1 MSAEDAT
8 PPHQGDAVE
17 RTLQRGASGLS
28 EPFIRRPIGTSL
40 LAAAIILLGAAAYT
54 QLPVAPLPKV
64 DLPTISVN
72 ASLPGASP
80 ETMSSAVATP
90 LERRLGRIAGLT
102 DMTSTS
108 SLGSTSITLQF
119 DLDRDTDAAGRDVQA
134 AINAAAADLPTN
146 LPFRPNYRKVN
157 PSDTPI
163 MIIALTSATLPLPQV
178 FDAADTVLAQ
188 KIAQVE
194 GVGQV
199 FVGGGQQPAVRVQ
212 VDPEAAAGVN
222 LTLADVRQVL
232 AGASVNRPIGNQ
244 GGELQ
249 SNTLATNDQLFRAD
263 QYRELLVAQTPG
275 GTVRLGDVAK
285 VEDSVQ
291 NTRVAG
297 WTNGVRSVLII
308 VRRQPGANIIDTVE
322 RIKALLPTLASS
334 VSPAIDIQ
342 IASDRTQTIR
352 ASVKDVET
360 TLVISV
366 ILVVL
371 VVFAFL
377 RSARATAI
385 PSVAVPLSIL
395 GTFAVM
401 WLLGYSVNNLSLM
414 ALTIST
420 GFVVDDAIVVTE
432 NIARYIEEGM
442 RPFDAALRGAREIG
456 FTIVSITVSLLAVFI
471 PILLMPGPVGR
482 LFREFAVTLA
492 VAITMSAVVS
502 LTVTPMM
509 AARLLVSA
517 HERRENWLARQSERF
532 FQGLARGYDRS
543 LRAVLAHAWLMLGVV
558 LGAVAL
564 TVMLLRIVPTAL
576 FPQQDNGLLIGF
588 SEAPQDVSYTTMRDR
603 QIQVNQILGE
613 DPDIA
618 SVVSFIGGGPGGGG
632 ANTGSAFITLKP
644 RPPRKASADQIIA
657 RLRPKLAT
665 AGGHQPLPPA
675 GPGRAHR
682 RPPRP
687 DPVPVHPAGPRPD
700 RAQHLG
706 AAGLRAPEAGSRADR
721 RRHRPAVGRTGAAAD
736 HRSGQ
741 RGPARG
747 QRPRHRRRPLRR
759 VRPAADLRHLRSGQP
774 VPGGDGGHARVP
786 RGCADAGEALRP
798 VELRRP
804 GAPLGAHHH
813 RPGATCPPPSTT
825 RGSSPRSPSPSTWR
839 PGSRWAMRSRRCS
852 PPSRRSACRPA
863 CRVDSPA
870 TPRPSSSR
878 SPG

>member
-1 MSAEDAT
+1 MSAKDAT
-8 PPHQGDAVE
+8 PKNQGDAVE

-40 LAAAIILLGAAAYT
+40 LAAAVILLGAAAYT

-119 DLDRDTDAAGRDVQA
+119 DLDRDADAAGRDVQA
-134 AINAAAADLPTN
+134 AINAAASDLPTN

-163 MIIALTSATLPLPQV
+163 MIIALTSATLPLPQI

-232 AGASVNRPIGNQ
+232 TGASVNRPIGNQ

-263 QYRELLVAQTPG
+263 QYRELLLTQTPG

-322 RIKALLPTLASS
+322 RIKTLLPTLASS

-432 NIARYIEEGM
+432 NIARYVEEGM
-442 RPFDAALRGAREIG
+442 RPFEAALRGAREIG
-456 FTIVSITVSLLAVFI
+456 FTI
-471 PILLMPGPVGR
+471 
-482 LFREFAVTLA
+482 
-492 VAITMSAVVS
+492 
-502 LTVTPMM
+502 
-509 AARLLVSA
+509 
-517 HERRENWLARQSERF
+517 
-532 FQGLARGYDRS
+532 
-543 LRAVLAHAWLMLGVV
+543 
-558 LGAVAL
+558 
-564 TVMLLRIVPTAL
+564 
-576 FPQQDNGLLIGF
+576 
-588 SEAPQDVSYTTMRDR
+588 
-603 QIQVNQILGE
+603 
-613 DPDIA
+613 
-618 SVVSFIGGGPGGGG
+618 
-632 ANTGSAFITLKP
+632 
-644 RPPRKASADQIIA
+644 
-657 RLRPKLAT
+657 
-665 AGGHQPLPPA
+665 
-675 GPGRAHR
+675 
-682 RPPRP
+682 
-687 DPVPVHPAGPRPD
+687 
-700 RAQHLG
+700 
-706 AAGLRAPEAGSRADR
+706 
-721 RRHRPAVGRTGAAAD
+721 
-736 HRSGQ
+736 
-741 RGPARG
+741 
-747 QRPRHRRRPLRR
+747 
-759 VRPAADLRHLRSGQP
+759 
-774 VPGGDGGHARVP
+774 
-786 RGCADAGEALRP
+786 
-798 VELRRP
+798 
-804 GAPLGAHHH
+804 
-813 RPGATCPPPSTT
+813 
-825 RGSSPRSPSPSTWR
+825 
-839 PGSRWAMRSRRCS
+839 
-852 PPSRRSACRPA
+852 
-863 CRVDSPA
+863 
-870 TPRPSSSR
+870 
-878 SPG
+878 

>member
-1 MSAEDAT
+1 
-8 PPHQGDAVE
+8 
-17 RTLQRGASGLS
+17 
-28 EPFIRRPIGTSL
+28 
-40 LAAAIILLGAAAYT
+40 
-54 QLPVAPLPKV
+54 
-64 DLPTISVN
+64 
-72 ASLPGASP
+72 
-80 ETMSSAVATP
+80 MSSAVATP

-232 AGASVNRPIGNQ
+232 TGASVNRPIGNQ

-432 NIARYIEEGM
+432 NIARYIEGGM

-517 HERRENWLARQSERF
+517 HERRESWLARQSERF

-564 TVMLLRIVPTAL
+564 TVMLLRIVPTTL

-603 QIQVNQILGE
+603 QIQVNKILGE

-644 RPPRKASADQIIA
+644 RPPRKASADEIIA
-657 RLRPKLAT
+657 RLRPRLARLVGINLFLQPAQDVRIGGRLARTQYQYTLQDPDLTELNTWAPRVFERLKRVPELTDVATDQQSAGLELRLTIDRDSAARLGVSVRDIDAALYDAFGQRQISVTYGVANQYRVVMEVTPAYLEDAETLEKLYVRSSS
-665 AGGHQPLPPA
+665 GGLVPLSALTTMTPGQPAHRHQP
-675 GPGRAHR
+675 PGT
-682 RPPRP
+682 
-687 DPVPVHPAGPRPD
+687 V
-700 RAQHLG
+700 
-706 AAGLRAPEAGSRADR
+706 
-721 RRHRPAVGRTGAAAD
+721 
-736 HRSGQ
+736 
-741 RGPARG
+741 
-747 QRPRHRRRPLRR
+747 
-759 VRPAADLRHLRSGQP
+759 
-774 VPGGDGGHARVP
+774 
-786 RGCADAGEALRP
+786 
-798 VELRRP
+798 
-804 GAPLGAHHH
+804 PLGH
-813 RPGATCPPPSTT
+813 PLLQ
-825 RGSSPRSPSPSTWR
+825 PRAR
-839 PGSRWAMRSRRCS
+839 GSRWAMR
-852 PPSRRSACRPA
+852 
-863 CRVDSPA
+863 
-870 TPRPSSSR
+870 
-878 SPG
+878 